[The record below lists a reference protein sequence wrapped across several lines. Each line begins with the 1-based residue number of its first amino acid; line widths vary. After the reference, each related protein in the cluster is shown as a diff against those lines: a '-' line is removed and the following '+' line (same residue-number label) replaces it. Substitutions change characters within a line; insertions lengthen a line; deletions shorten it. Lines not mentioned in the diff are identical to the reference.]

1 MTLRELSP
9 DFDDW
14 PRRWMGMPEDLAY
27 GKKLLPYMETFLND
41 LISRGLSKKTLK
53 NYIDHTWLLGGS
65 IITWVSNNEEY
76 NSPPLKMLRKSVE
89 LGGILPDGYDH
100 MTEKEARVF
109 ERTCELFEKF
119 LKRNKSNGN

>member
-1 MTLRELSP
+1 MTKSERPITLRELSP

-14 PRRWMGMPEDLAY
+14 PRRWMGMPEDLVC

-65 IITWVSNNEEY
+65 IITRVSNDENYEV
-76 NSPPLKMLRKSVE
+76 SALKLLQKSVE
-89 LGGILPDGYDH
+89 MGGILPERVRPHDGEGITGVRAY
-100 MTEKEARVF
+100 
-109 ERTCELFEKF
+109 L
-119 LKRNKSNGN
+119 